1 MTLLEDHF
9 HVKFFNVHQ
18 NFYLELYKWPYYIYV
33 FKNWDI
39 LESFLRVVSRRGY
52 PLSEVKE
59 GRSGDHT
66 RHDNVTL
73 RFHAPTIVVAREN
86 STYSSDWH
94 TPCLGRDTCKCRLN

>member
-1 MTLLEDHF
+1 M
-9 HVKFFNVHQ
+9 
-18 NFYLELYKWPYYIYV
+18 
-33 FKNWDI
+33 
-39 LESFLRVVSRRGY
+39 
-52 PLSEVKE
+52 SEVKE